1 MHQSGEAGL
10 SASHQ
15 HLRDADR
22 ALLFNYF
29 TPLRWA
35 WQEELG
41 LAWEHR
47 EQSAS
52 WALGTE
58 IQQKPRNTEVVLQGK
73 QPGSQ
78 TH

>member
-1 MHQSGEAGL
+1 MHQAGR
-10 SASHQ
+10 SASHW
-15 HLRDADR
+15 HLRDADG
-22 ALLFNYF
+22 ALLFSGF
-29 TPLRWA
+29 SPPHWA

-52 WALGTE
+52 WVLGTE
-58 IQQKPRNTEVVLQGK
+58 IQQRPRNTEVVLQGK